1 LRNYYERFQDTT
13 DRKWFFSKMNEI
25 ARRYYEI
32 VSNLNLL
39 FRENQDQLP
48 TQMNY
53 FSAHLILKQMEFI
66 QK

>member
-1 LRNYYERFQDTT
+1 
-13 DRKWFFSKMNEI
+13 MNEI